1 MKTLVDQQSPQQPYG
16 YGPNPVPPGP
26 PPFAQPEPA
35 PSNGIAVAGL
45 ILAFLVPPVGLILS
59 IIGLVKSG
67 RAGRRGVAVA
77 GLVIGLVLTLVVA
90 AAGILYLVASKSS
103 ALDPGCGTAQSAVT
117 DNASK
122 IASADTFKDAAQ
134 ATIDGLG
141 AAESKATH
149 DNVRSAIKA
158 LKDDY
163 GQLLSAAT
171 AGDLAKNN
179 DLQSKLTAD
188 ANAFD
193 ALCPVDLRK

>member
-1 MKTLVDQQSPQQPYG
+1 
-16 YGPNPVPPGP
+16 VPPGQ
-26 PPFAQPEPA
+26 PPFAQPAPQ
-35 PSNGIAVAGL
+35 PSNGIAIAGL
-45 ILAFLVPPVGLILS
+45 ILAFLIPPIGLILS

-77 GLVIGLVLTLVVA
+77 GLVIGLVLTLAVGGIAYVVA
-90 AAGILYLVASKSS
+90 TKVSS

-117 DNASK
+117 DNATK
-122 IASADTFKDAAQ
+122 IASAATFKDAAQ
-134 ATIDGLG
+134 ATIDGLT

-149 DNVRSAIKA
+149 DDVRNAIKA

-163 GQLLSAAT
+163 TQLVAAAT
-171 AGDLAKNN
+171 AGDLAKVTE
-179 DLQSKLTAD
+179 LQPKLTTD